1 MAFTRAN
8 LVLAFEVPTVVHETT
23 AVDNGFGS
31 TTNLT
36 QRKRR
41 FWCYSEA
48 AVVTAFDDAGYF
60 ADAGSTSGDSTLN
73 EGDVVICF
81 GSAGAVGIGSV
92 TDAAAGTITGISGA
106 AFA

>member
-8 LVLAFEVPTVVHETT
+8 LILAFEVPTVVHETT

-41 FWCYSEA
+41 FWCYAEA
-48 AVVTAFDDAGYF
+48 VAVTTFDDAGYF
-60 ADAGSTSGDSTLN
+60 ADAGSTTGDSSLN
-73 EGDVVICF
+73 EGDVVFCF
-81 GSAGAVGIGSV
+81 GSSGAVGICSV
-92 TDAAAGTITGISGA
+92 TDAAAGTLTGISGA
-106 AFA
+106 ALA